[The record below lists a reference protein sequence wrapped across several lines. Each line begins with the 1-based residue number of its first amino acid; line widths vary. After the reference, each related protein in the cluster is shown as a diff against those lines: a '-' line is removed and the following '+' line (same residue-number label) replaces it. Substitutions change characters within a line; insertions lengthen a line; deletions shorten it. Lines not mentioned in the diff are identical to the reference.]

1 MKNSVLVLG
10 SFGYHNGQ
18 LDGQTIKTRQV
29 YQLLKERY
37 DGRVDM
43 FCSMT
48 LRTRLYRYFVL
59 LWKIFEHR
67 TIIMLYPAAGG
78 FRTMLPVVFKLCRF
92 FCKRTIYIAIGS
104 AQVDCM
110 EGVGA
115 FTKPRKDLMDI
126 CRNMNVFLAET
137 KKVQNA
143 LIEKYNFKN
152 VDLFPNFRYF
162 DKEIAFSPASRKT
175 LRLVFMARI
184 TPKKGY
190 DTVFEFFE
198 SIKGKGYDITADFYG
213 PMDGECNEAFLALIE
228 KYRECGV
235 NYKGILQPDE
245 IHKTLQE
252 YDVLVFPTLVDG
264 IPGSIIDAYIASLVI
279 VATNWEYAHE
289 IIEDNVNG
297 FIVPYDNPEKQK
309 VFNERL
315 IQLYNDRDLLGQMKM
330 NAYQTREKYSAQAAW
345 GVLRKYL

>member
-59 LWKIFEHR
+59 LWKIFDNK
-67 TIIMLYPAAGG
+67 TILVIYASSGG
-78 FRTMLPVVFKLCRF
+78 FQTMLPWVYKISHFLSKNV
-92 FCKRTIYIAIGS
+92 IYIAIGS
-104 AQVDCM
+104 TQVDCM
-110 EGVGA
+110 EGVGIY
-115 FTKPRKDLMDI
+115 KQKRDDLLCVCKNI
-126 CRNMNVFLAET
+126 KVFFAET

-143 LIEKYNFKN
+143 LMEKYNFKN

-213 PMDGECNEAFLALIE
+213 PMDGECNETFLALIE

-252 YDVLVFPTLVDG
+252 YDVMVFPTLVDG

-315 IQLYNDRDLLGQMKM
+315 IQLYNDRNLLEQMKM
-330 NAYQTREKYSAQAAW
+330 NAYQTREKYSAQVAW
-345 GVLRKYL
+345 EALSRYL